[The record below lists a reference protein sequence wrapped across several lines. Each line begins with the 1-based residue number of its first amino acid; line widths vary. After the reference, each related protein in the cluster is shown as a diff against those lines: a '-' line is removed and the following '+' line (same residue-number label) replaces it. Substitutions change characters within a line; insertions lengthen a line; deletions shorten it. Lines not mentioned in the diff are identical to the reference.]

1 MPDKSRLVDYA
12 DVVAALVAKFR
23 VSGWTAHGFILA
35 QENTEMVILIKN
47 RIPTQ
52 YPKSMLELIIEPK
65 ALVNFL
71 GLTFNPKISFSEQI
85 KAIVNKA
92 ATLDR
97 EIRH

>member
-1 MPDKSRLVDYA
+1 
-12 DVVAALVAKFR
+12 
-23 VSGWTAHGFILA
+23 
-35 QENTEMVILIKN
+35 
-47 RIPTQ
+47 
-52 YPKSMLELIIEPK
+52 MLELIIEPK